1 MMRAF
6 VLGALTAGLVG
17 CSVNIEAE
25 VDQLLQSY
33 AGAGMPGASV
43 MVVKDG
49 QPILTKSY
57 GLANVEAGV
66 PIRPETNFRLASIS
80 KQFTATAVLMLVER
94 GALKLDDSIR
104 QYFPEFPDFADG
116 ITIRNLL
123 QHTSGI
129 EDYEP
134 LYGDRFPEQV
144 NDRGVVAIISKT
156 EGTIFRPGSEYSYS
170 NSGYAILAVL
180 VENLSGKSFP
190 EFLRDNI
197 FVPLEMTNT
206 VAFVEGVTTVP
217 NRSFGY
223 SVSDAGV
230 EYADQSAWSAVL
242 GDGGVYSSVED
253 LFKWDQALYD
263 NGLISAEL
271 RAQSWTPGLETY
283 GFGFRI
289 DDYRG
294 HKRIH
299 HSGSTSGFRNH
310 MQQFPEDRLSIIIL
324 TNRAGPD
331 VEPLAEKIADLY
343 LVP

>member
-1 MMRAF
+1 MRAF
-6 VLGALTAGLVG
+6 IFGVLATGLAGCG
-17 CSVNIEAE
+17 VNTEAE
-25 VDQLLQSY
+25 VDKLFQDY

-43 MVVKDG
+43 MVIKDG

-57 GLANVEAGV
+57 GLANVEDGV
-66 PIRPETNFRLASIS
+66 PVRPETNFRLASVT
-80 KQFTATAVLMLVER
+80 KQFTATSVLMLVEQ
-94 GALKLDDSIR
+94 GKLKLDDSIR

-134 LYGDRFPEQV
+134 IYGDRFPEQV
-144 NDRGVVAIISKT
+144 HDRGVVDIISKT
-156 EGTIFRPGSEYSYS
+156 EGTIFPPGSEYSYS

-180 VENLSGKSFP
+180 VENLSGKTFP

-197 FVPLEMTNT
+197 FTPLDMTNT
-206 VAFVEGVTTVP
+206 VALVEGVTSVP

-223 SVSDAGV
+223 SVSDAGI
-230 EYADQSAWSAVL
+230 EYTDQSAWSAVL

-253 LFKWDQALYD
+253 LFKWDQALYE

-271 RAQSWTPGLETY
+271 RAESWTPGLETY

-289 DDYRG
+289 DEYRG

-324 TNRAGPD
+324 TNRADPD
-331 VEPLAEKIADLY
+331 VDPLAGKIADLY